1 MSSASSET
9 RFPRGRDTRPG
20 ARLIV
25 LGLGSNIQ
33 GKEQIA
39 KAIERIEFC
48 FDLLVKSTRY
58 IGPAEGGP
66 NDQSDAAATDASND
80 GASSASSSDSS
91 PASSSPASPSRGR
104 DLTSQ
109 DESIDDLSI
118 YSNAAV
124 LIRTADSFKDVRKTL
139 RLIEKELGR
148 TREDPRRVE
157 IDIDILLIQG
167 EIVRNKH
174 DEIVVP
180 HPDLAT
186 KRHAAIPSAEVAP
199 SLTHPKTKER
209 LGEIAARLA

>member
-1 MSSASSET
+1 MTPSTPSSKFPKGRET
-9 RFPRGRDTRPG
+9 RAG
-20 ARLIV
+20 ARLVV
-25 LGLGSNIQ
+25 LGLGSNIN
-33 GKEQIA
+33 GKVQIA
-39 KAIERIEFC
+39 KAIERIEFA

-58 IGPAEGGP
+58 IGPADGGP
-66 NDQSDAAATDASND
+66 NDPEVAGTPLK
-80 GASSASSSDSS
+80 G
-91 PASSSPASPSRGR
+91 
-104 DLTSQ
+104 LTSA
-109 DESIDDLSI
+109 DEDTANLSL

-124 LIRTADSFKDVRKTL
+124 LIRTADTFKEVRKTL
-139 RLIEKELGR
+139 RRIEKELGR
-148 TREDPRRVE
+148 TREDARRVE

-199 SLTHPKTKER
+199 SLMHPRTKER

>member
-1 MSSASSET
+1 MSSASKPD
-9 RFPRGRDTRPG
+9 RFPKGRDTRPG

-25 LGLGSNIQ
+25 LGLGSNID

-39 KAIERIEFC
+39 RAVERIAFS

-66 NDQSDAAATDASND
+66 NDPTDPESGAAVRGDIT
-80 GASSASSSDSS
+80 GA
-91 PASSSPASPSRGR
+91 
-104 DLTSQ
+104 

-124 LIRTADSFKDVRKTL
+124 LIRTADSFKEVRKEL
-139 RLIEKELGR
+139 RLIEKALGR
-148 TREDPRRVE
+148 TREDIRRVE

-174 DEIVVP
+174 DDIVVP
-180 HPDLAT
+180 HPDLAH
-186 KRHAAIPSAEVAP
+186 KRHAALPSAEVAP
-199 SLTHPKTKER
+199 SLVHPKTKER
-209 LGEIAARLA
+209 LAEIAARLA

>member
-1 MSSASSET
+1 MSSASSEK

-58 IGPAEGGP
+58 VGPAEGGP
-66 NDQSDAAATDASND
+66 NDQSGAAATDAPTD
-80 GASSASSSDSS
+80 GASSAL
-91 PASSSPASPSRGR
+91 PPASPPRGR

-109 DESIDDLSI
+109 DESVDDLSI

-124 LIRTADSFKDVRKTL
+124 LIRTAEPFKEVRKTL

>member
-1 MSSASSET
+1 MSSPAPLD
-9 RFPRGRDTRPG
+9 RFPKGRDTRPG

-25 LGLGSNIQ
+25 LGLGSNID
-33 GKEQIA
+33 GKNQIA
-39 KAIERIEFC
+39 KAIERIEFS

-66 NDQSDAAATDASND
+66 NDPSAQGPSDPAGEETPGEETPGEASATAPPGRGLT
-80 GASSASSSDSS
+80 GA
-91 PASSSPASPSRGR
+91 
-104 DLTSQ
+104 
-109 DESIDDLSI
+109 DEDVDDLSI

-124 LIRTADSFKDVRKTL
+124 LIRTADTFKEVRKTL
-139 RLIEKELGR
+139 RRIEKELGR
-148 TREDPRRVE
+148 TKEDPRRVE

-174 DEIVVP
+174 DDIVVP

-209 LGEIAARLA
+209 LAEIAARLA